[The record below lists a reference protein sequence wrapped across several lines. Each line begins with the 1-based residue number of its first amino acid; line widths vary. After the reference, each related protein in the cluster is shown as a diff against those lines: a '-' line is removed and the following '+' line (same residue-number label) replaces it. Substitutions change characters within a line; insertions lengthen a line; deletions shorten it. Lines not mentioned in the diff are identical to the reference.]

1 VPQSKVIRVAA
12 LTKSVE
18 MMMVRDTRFLYGV
31 WAALSFALGM
41 TVLAL
46 FVPGYN
52 SVRQTVSEI
61 GEMTSPMRWP
71 FVVWLSVVAVCLLV
85 FASAVRRMRGAT
97 VLGTLG
103 AFCIAWM
110 AAAAV
115 GTGLF
120 AYPHSLHNV
129 FGISELIA
137 YQAPLL
143 CALAW
148 RRNPELGGAVAFSN
162 LMYALTLLSVTI
174 NLAIIPRSGVLWQ
187 VLAPIN
193 GLVQRSL
200 FVCFFIWC
208 AVTGWLL
215 WRHSQ
220 DMQPAG

>member
-1 VPQSKVIRVAA
+1 MVRIAA
-12 LTKSVE
+12 RQAAVE
-18 MMMVRDTRFLYGV
+18 MTMVRDARFLFGA
-31 WAALSFALGM
+31 WAALSFVLGM

-46 FVPGYN
+46 FVPGYS

-71 FVVWLSVVAVCLLV
+71 FVAWLSVVAVCLLI
-85 FASAVRRMRGAT
+85 FASAIRRMRVAT
-97 VLGTLG
+97 GPGTLG

-120 AYPHSLHNV
+120 AFPNPLHNV

-148 RRNPELGGAVAFSN
+148 RRKPELRSAVAVSI
-162 LMYALTLLSVTI
+162 LMYVLTLVSVVI
-174 NLAIIPRSGVLWQ
+174 NLAILPRSGVLWQ
-187 VLAPIN
+187 ALAPAY

-200 FVCFFIWC
+200 FACFFVWC
-208 AVTGWLL
+208 AVVGWLL
-215 WRHSQ
+215 WRRSEDHR
-220 DMQPAG
+220 